1 MATPILVPRR
11 AGDPHRDE
19 LWRWLRSHLERDLP
33 DFPIVE
39 GHDDVGAFNRSAA
52 LNRAARSAPPWTE
65 AIVLD
70 ADTYVRPEQLRRAV
84 TVARSSGRLTY
95 AFDELHALTAAG
107 TEQVLGGY
115 RRSWEPLKKWTRPG
129 RLCAS
134 SAFVVP
140 RALWDDVG
148 GFDELFEGWGWEDVA
163 FRRMATTLGGH
174 ELEVPGPAWHLWHP
188 RSAHKSE
195 SDPLMAAARARGER
209 YKRGD
214 ALELD
219 LLRSESVRARARTV
233 VVLMANGRRSY
244 LERTLPGLYRLL
256 EHELVERLIVHDDSA
271 DRDFRR
277 WLLEEL
283 DRHSRITPELVTTD
297 RAGYGGAMAS
307 AWAAARSTGLPLV
320 FWLEEDFLLDD
331 VPLEQMAELLE
342 ARPELAQVVLKR
354 QAWYRGEVKAG
365 GMIERFPGRWA
376 DVDEPYPHV
385 EHRIF
390 FSVNPT
396 LFRSELLDRPW
407 PKTAGSEAT
416 FGRELLFDEPHR
428 KFALWGSS
436 SSPPAVE
443 HIGKERAG
451 HGY

>member
-11 AGDPHRDE
+11 AGDPHRDR
-19 LWRWLRSHLERDLP
+19 LWAWVRSHLERDLP

-39 GHDDVGAFNRSAA
+39 GHDDVGAFCRSAA

-84 TVARSSGRLTY
+84 AVARSSGRLTY

-140 RALWDDVG
+140 RELWDRVG

-163 FRRMATTLGGH
+163 FRRMATALGGH
-174 ELEVPGPAWHLWHP
+174 ELEVPGPAWHLWHE
-188 RSAHKSE
+188 RSRHKVE
-195 SDPLMAAARARGER
+195 QDELLEAARARGER
-209 YKRGD
+209 YKRGN
-214 ALELD
+214 AAELEL
-219 LLRSESVRARARTV
+219 LRAEHVRARARTV
-233 VVLMANGRRSY
+233 VVLMVNGRRSY
-244 LERTLPGLYRLL
+244 LERTLPGLRRLL
-256 EHELVERLIVHDDSA
+256 EHELVDALVVHDDSA
-271 DRDFRR
+271 DLAFRE
-277 WLLEEL
+277 WLWAEL
-283 DRHSRITPELVTTD
+283 DDVDVHQRFATTE

-307 AWAAARSTGLPLV
+307 AWAAARATGNPLV
-320 FWLEEDFLLDD
+320 FWLEEDFVLDD

-342 ARPELAQVVLKR
+342 ARPELVQVVLKR
-354 QAWYRGEVKAG
+354 QAWYRRERKAG
-365 GMIERFPGRWA
+365 GLLERFDAGWR
-376 DVDEPYPHV
+376 DVDDPYPHV
-385 EHRIF
+385 EHRLF

-407 PKTAGSEAT
+407 PRTPGSEAT
-416 FGRELLFDEPHR
+416 FGRELLQAEPHR
-428 KFALWGSS
+428 LFALWGSS
-436 SSPPAVE
+436 SSSPAVE
-443 HIGKERAG
+443 HIGEERAG